1 MQPGSRPTP
10 ADYAAGRGPFRHVSA
25 GLLSLLTSGSS
36 GGRACISLP
45 DAITVESP
53 TLLSLHY
60 SLPRPTAP
68 ASGSATVCPS
78 DLRSY
83 LVTVTTPGLAD
94 TGIDTIKSVRPAPG
108 KTNGSSQTAIAILPP
123 ASAGAAAHSS
133 PIRALL
139 GGGWLLR
146 TISGLPAGQVTN
158 LDPTLVLTL
167 NALAPN
173 GLTSATAACHTT
185 TAIATATTFTFQ
197 KPWGTVADGCP
208 DLGSTQ
214 ASWLYTKL
222 LAGTVNWH
230 GENATITITK
240 PGTGTATFLYIG

>member
-1 MQPGSRPTP
+1 VQPGTRPTP
-10 ADYAAGRGPFRHVSA
+10 ADYAAGRGPIRHVSA

-45 DAITVESP
+45 DAITVENP

-68 ASGSATVCPS
+68 ASAPATVCPS

-83 LVTVTTPGLAD
+83 VVTITTPGLAD
-94 TGIDTIKSVRPAPG
+94 TGIDTVKSVRPAPG
-108 KTNGSSQTAIAILPP
+108 KTDGSSETAIAILPP
-123 ASAGAAAHSS
+123 ASAGAAARSS

-146 TISGLPAGQVTN
+146 TISGLPAGQATN
-158 LDPTLVLTL
+158 LDPTVVLTL
-167 NALAPN
+167 NALAPI
-173 GLTSATAACHTT
+173 GLTAACHTT

-197 KPWGTVADGCP
+197 KPWATVADGCP
-208 DLGSTQ
+208 DLSPTQ
-214 ASWLYTKL
+214 AGWLYTRL

-230 GENATITITK
+230 GQNATITITK
-240 PGTGTATFLYIG
+240 PGLGTATFLYIG